1 MGLFGFGR
9 KEGHWIKRTHFFGKD
24 TFECS
29 SCGREFKEHPDRCP
43 VAVLICAECS
53 LLGKNSSVRM
63 NSKRITSPG
72 QVNKKR
78 FTIGHEAG
86 HIISNRM
93 DRKEEAA
100 FNHVGGIAL
109 QNTDGLSIDGCK
121 TT

>member
-1 MGLFGFGR
+1 VFSWGCSDL
-9 KEGHWIKRTHFFGKD
+9 EGKKVIGSRALIFSGKILSSVHHADENSRNTRTGV
-24 TFECS
+24 
-29 SCGREFKEHPDRCP
+29 P

-78 FTIGHEAG
+78 LTIGHEAG
-86 HIISNRM
+86 HIIRNRM

-109 QNTDGLSIDGCK
+109 QNTDGLSFDG
-121 TT
+121 